1 MAQDK
6 VDVTSLLRELR
17 RNTGTTYKKEIPA
30 VDQYAYTETR
40 NSLSP
45 EDISKL
51 RSVGDKWEETADEG
65 NVWIAEKIELFEVR
79 DVSDIKRLLGGTA

>member
-6 VDVTSLLRELR
+6 VDITSLLRELR
-17 RNTGTTYKKEIPA
+17 RNTGATYKKEIPA
-30 VDQYAYTETR
+30 VDKYAHTETR

-51 RSVGDKWEETADEG
+51 RSVGDKWEETDDEG